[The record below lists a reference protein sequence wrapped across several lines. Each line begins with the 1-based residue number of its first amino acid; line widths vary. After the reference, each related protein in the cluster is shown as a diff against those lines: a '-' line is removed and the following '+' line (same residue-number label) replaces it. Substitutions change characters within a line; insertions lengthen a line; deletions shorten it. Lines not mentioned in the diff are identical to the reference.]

1 LLDEEHEVHSYS
13 TPRRL
18 AVQVNGVRSR
28 QRDATRELTGPAWG
42 VAFKNGE
49 PTAAALAFA
58 RKAGMS
64 EEQLRRATVEEEH
77 LRGTDLNSE
86 LLHRSEMREKLGDR
100 DSEETRLFRITS
112 AKGEY

>member
-18 AVQVNGVRSR
+18 AVQVNGVRER
-28 QRDATRELTGPAWG
+28 QRDATREMNGPAWG

-58 RKAGMS
+58 RKAGIS
-64 EEQLRRATVEEEH
+64 EEQLRTTKFEEEH
-77 LRGTDLNSE
+77 LRGTDLTSE
-86 LLHRSEMREKLGDR
+86 LLHRAEMQDKAAADQH
-100 DSEETRLFRITS
+100 
-112 AKGEY
+112 